1 MTNFVYDIPVRNYF
15 GPNQIIHLREEIA
28 RYGKNVLLV
37 YGGGSIKKNGVF
49 DAVANEAKEAGAAL
63 FELGGIEANP
73 RIESVRR
80 GAALCKENK
89 IDVIVAAGGGS
100 AMDAAKLISAAA
112 LTEVDPWLF
121 MTKQEKIQNTLPLIT
136 VLTISATG
144 SEMNPTC
151 VISNPQTN
159 EKTGLTDKHLFP
171 KAAFCNPEL
180 TYSVSAYQTACGSAD
195 ILSHIMEVY
204 FNTNQELYMLDRS
217 MEAMMKTV
225 IKYAPVALSRP
236 EDYEARA
243 NLMWTSSWAING
255 YISGCNKSPWSCHP
269 IEHQLSAVYDITHG
283 LGLAIITPH
292 WMRFVLDEST
302 VQKFYEFGTNVWNLP
317 PSDDKMA
324 VAKKSIEKTEE
335 FFYKTL
341 GLKSSLSQIGI
352 SDERFDEMAQKACG
366 SSGILNGWKKLT
378 PSDVKSIYRA
388 SL

>member
-302 VQKFYEFGTNVWNLP
+302 VQKFYDFGTNVWNLP

-352 SDERFDEMAQKACG
+352 SAERFDEMAQKACG